1 MASLQYGVTLGDP
14 VSWGVVLGLLGAT
27 TAAASWR
34 PARQAM
40 LVDPV
45 LLLREE

>member
-1 MASLQYGVTLGDP
+1 MKDP
-14 VSWGVVLGLLGAT
+14 VTWSVVLGLVGIT
-27 TAAASWR
+27 TALASWR